1 MTKPSLTQLY
11 RQGLAPEA
19 TAGISALLRDLAPA
33 SADLA
38 RGLSVLHAPTHARR
52 GHATRAATPARRRES
67 GWQWGAIAACFI
79 AGIAL
84 WAARGTIPQHSPS
97 ALAQTGAS
105 EDRIFTWAM
114 SSQQVASQKAET
126 RGDRIFSSDNN
137 ANSHDQIFDG
147 GFGGG

>member
-19 TAGISALLRDLAPA
+19 TAGISALLRDLAPS
-33 SADLA
+33 SAGLARDLA
-38 RGLSVLHAPTHARR
+38 VLHAPAHARR
-52 GHATRAATPARRRES
+52 SQVARVATPARRRES

-84 WAARGTIPQHSPS
+84 WAARGTVPQHSPS
-97 ALAQTGAS
+97 ALAQAGAS

-114 SSQQVASQKAET
+114 SSQQVASEKSDA
-126 RGDRIFSSDNN
+126 RGDRIFSSDS
-137 ANSHDQIFDG
+137 ADRRDQIFDG
-147 GFGGG
+147 SFGGG